1 MFYIIQENM
10 FREEGLETLLNL
22 LKRFR
27 FKYELVKVL
36 PDVET
41 LNIKTKRK
49 DVFVFGTLKM
59 ARLIK
64 PYGFIPGTLI
74 TKNHDYTVYS
84 RYYTENLLNYDSK
97 VVRFGDGIEWKSD
110 KYFIRPV
117 LDSKVFTGKVFNK
130 EEWEVHTKKILSRG
144 NHSITDDTLFQL
156 ASPKKITQ
164 EVRLWVVDG
173 KIVTQSTYR
182 RGTFVH
188 YSDVVDNDAIVFGN
202 KMIKLFQLEKAFTM
216 DVGLTENGWKI
227 VECGSVARAGF
238 YAANIQKLIIALEEA
253 FNTK

>member
-1 MFYIIQENM
+1 M

-64 PYGFIPGTLI
+64 SHGFVPGTLI

-84 RYYTENLLNYDSK
+84 RFYKENLLNYDSK

-130 EEWEVHTKKILSRG
+130 EEWDAHTKKILSRG

-182 RGTFVH
+182 RGSFVH
-188 YSDVVDNDAIVFGN
+188 YSDVVDNDAITFGN
-202 KMIKLFQLEKAFTM
+202 EMIKVFKLEKAFTM

-227 VECGSVARAGF
+227 VECGSVACAGF

-253 FNTK
+253 FNKK